1 LLVIIVELLVALV
14 RLIRFLTDFFVLFF
28 WDGHVLVHA
37 GNCTRPR
44 AKPRSMNL
52 ARAAIETPLGVTLH
66 VVSDG
71 DCIRSADFSRR
82 AVVSAQRTRD
92 ALLRE
97 AARQVRA
104 YFGKRLRR
112 FDLPLHFEGTAF
124 QKDVWSFVAGLEA
137 GQLVSYGD
145 LARLIGRPRAHRGV
159 AAAMRLTPI
168 DLFVPAH
175 RVVGSDGTVRGA
187 GANSVRR
194 RLLAFEGITLK

>member
-1 LLVIIVELLVALV
+1 
-14 RLIRFLTDFFVLFF
+14 
-28 WDGHVLVHA
+28 
-37 GNCTRPR
+37 
-44 AKPRSMNL
+44 MNL
-52 ARAAIETPLGVTLH
+52 ARAAIETPLGVVL
-66 VVSDG
+66 VVESDG
-71 DCIRSADFSRR
+71 DSIRSAEFARR
-82 AVVSAQRTRD
+82 AATQRRPAD
-92 ALLRE
+92 PLLRE

-104 YFGKRLRR
+104 YFRKRLRR

-124 QKDVWSFVAGLEA
+124 QKDVWEFVAGLEV

-145 LARLIGRPRAHRGV
+145 LARYIGRPRAHRGV